1 MAGVPSIVPAQYRA
15 DVASAAQATGLPV
28 GVVAWQIQDESG
40 FDPNVTS
47 PTGAQG
53 IAQFEPDT
61 WKTYGKGSPF
71 DPQAA
76 FTAYSKF
83 MSALLKQEGGS
94 VFKALEAYNAGPGN
108 LPAGASYATTILRQA
123 GQPSNAQATPAGS
136 MVSTG
141 LSLNPFSPITSA
153 FGTDLTHIAIR
164 LGLILLGG
172 ALVILGLV
180 MMNEKRAK
188 AVLRTGAEAALVAP
202 K

>member
-1 MAGVPSIVPAQYRA
+1 MAIDQDQRA
-15 DVASAAQATGLPV
+15 ALAETQKIDGAAACTVLGSADPVSRFAV
-28 GVVAWQIQDESG
+28 GVE
-40 FDPNVTS
+40 
-47 PTGAQG
+47 
-53 IAQFEPDT
+53 
-61 WKTYGKGSPF
+61 
-71 DPQAA
+71 
-76 FTAYSKF
+76 
-83 MSALLKQEGGS
+83 
-94 VFKALEAYNAGPGN
+94 
-108 LPAGASYATTILRQA
+108 ILRQA